1 MNLAPTLCRTRNRV
15 TVNNYL
21 AGGAS
26 DFSILT
32 ESADRTGGPIDVDAL
47 VAYFAS
53 NGPASQ
59 WSQSYWDAL
68 RA

>member
-1 MNLAPTLCRTRNRV
+1 MNLAPALRRTRNRV

-21 AGGAS
+21 AGRTSG
-26 DFSILT
+26 FSILT
-32 ESADRTGGPIDVDAL
+32 EGADRTGGPIDVDAL

-59 WSQSYWDAL
+59 RSLSHWDAL